1 MTIDMDRFRQV
12 TGTQLPVQQ
21 EEASPYEGRTFAQ
34 LMMQDI
40 PKWNS
45 AMQLSIAK
53 GDLAGARQYSDMI
66 DGVANKYSDDW
77 MQFTQSSGNHPVLAR
92 MREGAM
98 KLLGGDY
105 STNVLNAALAD
116 KEIRDKAVTFN
127 YGTGPLGSL
136 ASIINDP
143 AADPEARSA
152 ANQKFMALGLP
163 PDQVGSVKTRTVRD
177 RVTGE
182 DIQVREPSAP
192 IDPMTRD
199 SKEAHLN
206 LLNSLEAQ
214 YAGDQEFMQS
224 VGGISGLGAVSG
236 RMIGTGGVDTATQY
250 LRFAEETTADMKG
263 ANKANAFKST
273 VNLLSTISQQYNPD
287 KDPIRAGYIVK
298 GLEKAREA
306 LGADNFSMKA
316 PAVDGALKLA
326 FGANDIAL
334 QTAGVAADPE
344 KFSVMVSAFAKRNAR
359 SGAKL
364 SPDEENVLRSY
375 DQGNQIKSG
384 LTLGENPGM
393 EPMVAM
399 GADGKPVSTG
409 LGGVGAEHS
418 EMRNSL
424 SAVLDSASSVAA
436 ATGQPFETVLKERM
450 KSMFTDQILGRSGGK
465 LQSITADYAADDPR
479 IKSLMDKPPAGMKK
493 TELGG
498 GRIQITLP
506 ERRIT
511 REDAEGL
518 AGLAAKVLIEKG
530 TFNVNNVMGEIASIP
545 EIAAEIGREVD
556 TAIADSVA
564 SGKDTA
570 DSKQATSLART
581 TMKTP
586 VGTAIVDDI
595 INEVRGNE
603 YELLKGTGR
612 NTVEEKMLAL
622 VRKRNASGA
631 AGLDEVWKPDTSD
644 AYRDMLDGL
653 ESVSELEQLASGD
666 LTKSKKAD
674 AFRESFIAQAKKLAG
689 NDFFSTP
696 DAQAKLQKVADQFL
710 KVSAE
715 GLLAQVNNGGFRDY
729 DWKSTGGLRFLMK
742 GKAFEITP
750 YLERKPWEAT
760 VNIDG
765 QNAKTALGAMTAVTA
780 LAPWAIGPA
789 AVAMD
794 VVMPGSVT
802 ADMSWPVKNQLD
814 YIMLTDLVG
823 ADPKTKASGEQLYS
837 DFMKN
842 MLTRKPAQTATA
854 TTQTQAQQPAAPTD
868 IDTYIDFGK
877 SSTLGALTAA
887 AALDAQNDKA
897 VSYRHMEGTVKRLA
911 KSVPDQYSVKV
922 EEMAREQLSKTPKMS
937 SKALYDYYEKNILG
951 DGNTPGTLRHTI
963 LQQEVEKAKA
973 IKAVKDEGESGF
985 ANPPPVVPK

>member
-77 MQFTQSSGNHPVLAR
+77 MQFTQSSGNHPVLSR

-116 KEIRDKAVTFN
+116 KEIRDRAVTFN

-136 ASIINDP
+136 ASVINDP

-152 ANQKFMALGLP
+152 ANQKFQALGLP
-163 PDQVGSVKTRTVRD
+163 PDQVGSVKTRTVKD
-177 RVTGE
+177 RATGE

-263 ANKANAFKST
+263 ANKATAFKST

-287 KDPIRAGYIVK
+287 KDPLRAGYIVK

-334 QTAGVAADPE
+334 QTAGVTADPE

-364 SPDEENVLRSY
+364 SPEEENVLRSY
-375 DQGNQIKSG
+375 DQGNQLKSG
-384 LTLGENPGM
+384 ITLGENPGM
-393 EPMVAM
+393 EPMQAM
-399 GADGKPVSTG
+399 GADGKPVTTG
-409 LGGVGAEHS
+409 LGGVGTEHS

-424 SAVLDSASSVAA
+424 SAVVDSASSVAA
-436 ATGQPFETVLKERM
+436 ATGESFETVFKERM
-450 KSMFTDQILGRSGGK
+450 RSTFTDQILSRSGGK
-465 LQSITADYAADDPR
+465 LQAITADYAPDDPR
-479 IKSLMDKPPAGMKK
+479 IKSLTGSPPAGSKITK
-493 TELGG
+493 RSD
-498 GRIQITLP
+498 GRIEVSLP

-518 AGLAAKVLIEKG
+518 AGLAAKAFMEKG
-530 TFNVNNVMGEIASIP
+530 TFNVNNVMGEIASLP

-564 SGKDTA
+564 TGKDTA
-570 DSKQATSLART
+570 DSTQATRLVKG
-581 TMKTP
+581 TMKTS
-586 VGTAIVDDI
+586 VGAEIVDNI
-595 INEVRGNE
+595 ISEVRGNE
-603 YELLKGTGR
+603 YSLLKGTGR
-612 NTVEEKMLAL
+612 NTVEEKMLAI
-622 VRKRNASGA
+622 VRTRNSTG
-631 AGLDEVWKPDTSD
+631 AGLDQVWKPGTSA
-644 AYRDMLDGL
+644 AYQGLLDGL
-653 ESVSELEQLASGD
+653 DSVAELEQIATGD
-666 LTKSKKAD
+666 VSKNKKAQIFQD
-674 AFRESFIAQAKKLAG
+674 AFVQQVQSIAGKDFFATPEAQA
-689 NDFFSTP
+689 NVRE
-696 DAQAKLQKVADQFL
+696 VASQYL
-710 KVSAE
+710 KRAAE
-715 GLLAQVNNGGFRDY
+715 GLLAKVNNEGFRDY
-729 DWKSTGGLRFLMK
+729 DWKSTGGLRFLLK
-742 GKAFEITP
+742 DKATEIMP
-750 YLERKPWEAT
+750 YLERKPWEIT
-760 VNIDG
+760 VDVGGKN
-765 QNAKTALGAMTAVTA
+765 TS
-780 LAPWAIGPA
+780 
-789 AVAMD
+789 VAGGLTWS
-794 VVMPGSVT
+794 VPG
-802 ADMSWPVKNQLD
+802 QLD
-814 YIMLTDLVG
+814 YMMLSELVG

-842 MLTRKPAQTATA
+842 MLTRKPAQAA
-854 TTQTQAQQPAAPTD
+854 AAPSQAPARAPTAPTD
-868 IDTYIDFGK
+868 LDTYIDFK
-877 SSTLGALTAA
+877 RSSTLGALSAA

-911 KSVPDQYSVKV
+911 KSVPAEYSVGV
-922 EEMAREQLSKTPKMS
+922 EERIRDQLAKTPNMS
-937 SKALYDYYEKNILG
+937 SKALYDHYEKNILG
-951 DGNTPGTLRHTI
+951 DGKKPGTLRYAI
-963 LQQEVEKAKA
+963 LQQEIEKATA
-973 IKAVKDEGESGF
+973 LKAVKDAGESGL
-985 ANPPPVVPK
+985 AGPPPEIPK